1 MKLKNPMEFH
11 NYCTFC
17 MQYQGL
23 SLPWDKL
30 CKNRCCLKSP
40 NEKENSSYSIVI
52 PLMCQLRDLVQS
64 VIIRC
69 L

>member
-1 MKLKNPMEFH
+1 MRLKNPIEFH
-11 NYCTFC
+11 YYCTFC

-23 SLPWDKL
+23 SLPGDKL
-30 CKNRCCLKSP
+30 CKNRHCFKDL
-40 NEKENSSYSIVI
+40 NERENSSYSIVI
-52 PLMCQLRDLVQS
+52 PLLCQLRDLVQS